1 MTHFPYFLNTKMKN
15 VQNKIVNF
23 NYLESITY
31 LVIWLVIFS
40 FPFFQ
45 HRNIN
50 TVDWKNVSLDWVK
63 MASFCIIFV
72 LNGFILVPKLLF
84 RKKYFPYVG
93 ITLLALLL
101 IVGLSISLQIY
112 LTPTE
117 PISMPKMELG
127 PGMPPMELGSK
138 MPAPMGYR
146 VPEPAEQ
153 KSVFMTFTDNLI
165 IAFLVVAAGTTI
177 KLLSQWLNEEGRRKD
192 VEKEQLKTEIA
203 LLRHQ
208 VSPHFFMNTLNNIH
222 ALIDINTETAKDA
235 VIRLSTL
242 MRYLLYD
249 TAQGQT
255 SLKKEMEFI
264 ESYITLMQLRYSK
277 KVKISLDIP
286 QQIPDIKIPPMLF
299 ISFVENAFKHGV
311 SYQAD
316 SFVEFKLEIANNQ
329 LKCFIK
335 NSKHKNKEK
344 FDKSYSGIGL
354 SNIRKSLEL
363 LFNKNY
369 SLNIQESD
377 KEFEVQLTIPVYETA
392 G

>member
-1 MTHFPYFLNTKMKN
+1 MKN

-40 FPFFQ
+40 VPFFQ
-45 HRNIN
+45 HRNLN
-50 TVDWKNVSLDWVK
+50 TVDWQNVTMDWIK
-63 MASFCIIFV
+63 MTSFCIIFI
-72 LNGFILVPKLLF
+72 LNGYILVPKLLF
-84 RKKYFPYVG
+84 RKKYFPYIG
-93 ITLLALLL
+93 ITLLTLLL
-101 IVGLSISLQIY
+101 IVGLSISLQLY
-112 LTPTE
+112 LTPAE

-146 VPEPAEQ
+146 APEPTEQ
-153 KSVFMTFTDNLI
+153 KSIFMTFTDNLI

-249 TAQGQT
+249 TAQGHT

-286 QQIPDIKIPPMLF
+286 KQIPDIKIPPMLF

-311 SYQAD
+311 SYQVD
-316 SFVEFKLEIANNQ
+316 SFVEFKLEIADYQ
-329 LKCFIK
+329 LNCFIK

-354 SNIRKSLEL
+354 ANIRKSLEL

-369 SLNIQESD
+369 SLNIQETD
-377 KEFEVQLTIPVYETA
+377 KEFEVQLSIPIYDSGV
-392 G
+392 